1 MHVHPCTCACCAS
14 AHGCAWHVHVCE
26 GGATAS
32 RPTGRSAWRT
42 ACGFACC
49 STCSTRR
56 RCACT
61 RPQPSPH
68 SMQHGLHSPV
78 VTWPS
83 HPPHPHPLYPQV
95 LSFPPHACLYTSA
108 CTCCASLMCIMCMCT
123 CTGALLPARGDERP
137 HRLVARPLLPV
148 RGGGRRDAG
157 EGGRR
162 AICGLCGG
170 RRARTR
176 ARLCLRAGRAVSEP
190 SRPQQPSRAK
200 SEPCRACG
208 AAWLSSKALA
218 CSRCSTMGE
227 AAIHGRRSC
236 SHGCGDLRYG
246 PISRSYFIVRAAS
259 APDTDSHTAEP

>member
-1 MHVHPCTCACCAS
+1 MRRWASCPPSSPPSSTICGSGEAADGSARRPSGADWPIEQHASPMHVHPWTCACCAS
-14 AHGCAWHVHVCE
+14 AHGRAWHVHACV

-137 HRLVARPLLPV
+137 HRLVARPILPV

-176 ARLCLRAGRAVSEP
+176 ARVLLSEEPTTYSLGHDRMVFRIVSFFTFRGEYCSP
-190 SRPQQPSRAK
+190 SIR
-200 SEPCRACG
+200 
-208 AAWLSSKALA
+208 
-218 CSRCSTMGE
+218 
-227 AAIHGRRSC
+227 
-236 SHGCGDLRYG
+236 
-246 PISRSYFIVRAAS
+246 
-259 APDTDSHTAEP
+259 